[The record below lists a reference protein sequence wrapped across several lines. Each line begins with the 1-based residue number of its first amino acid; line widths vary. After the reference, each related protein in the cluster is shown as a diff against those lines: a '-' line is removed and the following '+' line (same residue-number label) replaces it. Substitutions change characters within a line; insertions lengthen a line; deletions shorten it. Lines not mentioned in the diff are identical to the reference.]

1 MDKYLNFEQLKRV
14 EPHSFVIY
22 KRQGFSGVAVIA
34 PHGGGIEPGTSEIA
48 RGIAG
53 VEHSLYSFEGRKRT
67 RNKDLHLTSTNFDE
81 PTGVKITNQSERV
94 LAIHGCSGR
103 KPVVYLGGLDAELKN
118 KIRECLIEV
127 GFKAEE
133 HSDPDLQGISP
144 DNICNRS
151 KNNCGVQL
159 EISYGLRKLMFEN
172 VDKREGRTRTKSY
185 FDKFIFAV
193 RKAIVNTEST
203 KS

>member
-1 MDKYLNFEQLKRV
+1 VDKYIRFEQLKRT
-14 EPHSFVIY
+14 EPDSFVIH
-22 KRQGFSGVAVIA
+22 KRQGISGVAVIA

-53 VEHSLYSFEGRKRT
+53 VEHSFYSFAGQKQKR
-67 RNKDLHLTSTNFDE
+67 NIDLHIASTNFDE
-81 PTGVKITNQSERV
+81 PTGVEIAKQSDRVIT
-94 LAIHGCSGR
+94 IHGCGGR
-103 KPVVYLGGLDAELKN
+103 KPVVYLGGLDANLKN
-118 KIRECLIEV
+118 KIRQCLIEA
-127 GFKAEE
+127 GFKTEV

-172 VDKREGRTRTKSY
+172 VDKREGRTRANPY
-185 FDKFIFAV
+185 FDRFIFAV
-193 RKAIVNTEST
+193 RNALSNSGST
-203 KS
+203 

>member
-1 MDKYLNFEQLKRV
+1 MDKYINFEQLKRT
-14 EPHSFVIY
+14 EPDSFVIY
-22 KRQGFSGVAVIA
+22 KRQGISGVAVIA

-53 VEHSLYSFEGRKRT
+53 VEHSFYSFAGQKQK
-67 RNKDLHLTSTNFDE
+67 RNKDLHITSTNFDE
-81 PTGVKITNQSERV
+81 PTGVELAKHSERV
-94 LAIHGCSGR
+94 ITIHGCGGR
-103 KPVVYLGGLDAELKN
+103 KPGVYLGGLDADLKN
-118 KIRECLIEV
+118 KICERLMEA

-151 KNNCGVQL
+151 KNNRGVQL

-172 VDKREGRTRTKSY
+172 VDKREGRMRTKPY
-185 FDKFIFAV
+185 FDRFVFAV
-193 RKAIVNTEST
+193 RKAVSSAGST
-203 KS
+203 